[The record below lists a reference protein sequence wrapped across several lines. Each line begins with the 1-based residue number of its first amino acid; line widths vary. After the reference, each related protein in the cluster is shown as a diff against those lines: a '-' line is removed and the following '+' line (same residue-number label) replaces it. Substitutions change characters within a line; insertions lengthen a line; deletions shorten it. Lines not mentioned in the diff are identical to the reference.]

1 MTENRETDTTAH
13 VANLL
18 QQIRDGHSDSVQAL
32 LEASMRRLQILAK
45 RISGNL
51 PGVKRWEQ
59 TDDLVQNSMIR
70 LWKAISKS
78 RPPTPLDY
86 YRLASAIIRREL
98 IDLSRHYFGAEG
110 MGANMVRTAHALD
123 SQSPSPVELES
134 EQTYEPSSLAIWTEF
149 HTYID
154 SLDDET
160 RALFD
165 LLWYQDLTLTQ
176 AAELL
181 GSSERTIRRRWK
193 LARVALYETVIKPGA
208 EGNDAEATDHTQ

>member
-13 VANLL
+13 VAKLL

-32 LEASMRRLQILAK
+32 LEASMQRLQVLAK
-45 RISGNL
+45 RISGDL

-70 LWKAISKS
+70 LWKAITKH

-110 MGANMVRTAHALD
+110 MGANMAKTSNAVD
-123 SQSPSPVELES
+123 SLSLSPVDLKS

-149 HTYID
+149 HSYID
-154 SLDDET
+154 SLNDET

-193 LARVALYETVIKPGA
+193 LARVALYEAIVKPGA
-208 EGNDAEATDHTQ
+208 SGDDSEGPGHTE